1 MKRVLTKNITCIFF
15 ALALIAVFFAIY
27 NKELFTISI
36 FSKMLPFYMMALV
49 LGVFSLSWSI
59 REANI
64 STFKNSLA
72 IYLTLLFTIFYIV
85 VESVNVTIWSKSNI
99 YDISKIISYVFF
111 GLSIVCLLFDF
122 SYAIYIDV
130 NYLKNSENN

>member
-64 STFKNSLA
+64 LTFKNSLA

-111 GLSIVCLLFDF
+111 GLSIACLLFDF

>member
-64 STFKNSLA
+64 LTFKNSLA

-111 GLSIVCLLFDF
+111 GLSIACLLFDF

-130 NYLKNSENN
+130 NYLKNNENN